1 MRLRD
6 KVAVVTGAGG
16 PMGGAV
22 ARRFA
27 EEGARLAVSDISGTR
42 LAETVAKLE
51 PIAGDPAKV
60 FARRAD
66 VRSAEECSAFAAA
79 ALEHFGGIDILVNIV
94 GGIRS
99 QTLFEPFLS
108 MDETRWDETF
118 ELNLKPNFHLTKLFA
133 PGMLERG
140 YGRIVNISSINFAGE
155 MGSADYG
162 AAKAAV
168 ASFTRTLAIEL
179 APHVTVNC
187 IAPGTIRTRVLQ
199 RLEGEELER
208 YAAKPL
214 LKRLGEPRDIANAAL
229 FFASD
234 ESAYITGELLSV
246 SGGIWPAL

>member
-1 MRLRD
+1 MRLAD
-6 KVAVVTGAGG
+6 KIAVVTGAGG

-22 ARRFA
+22 AQRFA
-27 EEGARLAVSDISGTR
+27 EEGARLAVSDISGAR
-42 LAETVAKLE
+42 LAETTAELE
-51 PIAGDPAKV
+51 ALAGDPARV
-60 FARRAD
+60 LARRAD
-66 VRSAEECSAFAAA
+66 VRSGKECADFAAA
-79 ALEHFGGIDILVNIV
+79 ALERFGGVDILVNIV

-99 QTLFEPFLS
+99 QALFEPFLG

-118 ELNLKPNFHLTKLFA
+118 ELNLKPNFHMVKLFA

-140 YGRIVNISSINFAGE
+140 YGRIVNIASINYAGE

-168 ASFTRTLAIEL
+168 ASFTRTLAIEF

-229 FFASD
+229 FLASD
-234 ESAYITGELLSV
+234 ESSYITGEILSV
-246 SGGIWPAL
+246 SGGIWPGL